1 MKNKYILLFLFLLV
15 FSACSEEDIYN
26 DQEVVEDEGLTFEAI
41 VPETTKTI
49 SSENWESAVSDIDT
63 VNNTMTLSSSL
74 SDELDLNEGDILV
87 SEYDGGYLVQV
98 ESISQVG
105 DDVYLT
111 TSESTLEDAIE
122 DADFWYDTPLTN
134 SEVDEIESL
143 SDGATISL
151 NDTKSNS
158 TKSNLSVNISAN
170 LTDEDE
176 IFSLGINGSVSL
188 SSDIRT
194 KLKIKRFKLRKFE
207 IGYSG
212 SISTELTGSISVTT
226 EKDSAISST
235 KELEKDIASIAFN
248 KIVVYCGSVPIL
260 VEPKLTLSAGVRVS
274 AVASATIG
282 LTDELSFSAGITYV
296 RGTGWGNYKTFDH
309 EFSLLRPTGE
319 VEVSAECYIE
329 AKLKYKIYK
338 KLSPYIEFPIYGGVR
353 AGANTEDGFY
363 YDLYAGAA
371 LNAGA
376 KMKIFGKNLIN
387 YNAEIFSVETY
398 LNQAPESPSD
408 PSPEDEESVD
418 YQDKIELSWTGKDYN
433 KDDELTYT
441 VYASTDESNLSENAV
456 ATDISDNYFELS
468 DVTADQS
475 MYWQVVAKD
484 SDGEKT
490 SGPVWSFTVGS
501 SQIAPSTPQLIAP
514 TEDSKGL
521 DPENITFS
529 WESDDEDVNP
539 VFTILLG
546 TDKSSL
552 ESIYEGTITKED
564 DVYKYTSSTI
574 LNSNT
579 TYYWQVVATN
589 DDLSESSEIASFV
602 TSIPGAISL
611 TDSRDGN
618 TYAAVKIGDD
628 YWMSENLKYTA
639 TSSSNYSK
647 VNDVV
652 YYSYLIMDDVCP
664 SGWHIPTTDEYD
676 AMYEELNLETKGT
689 LQLLDPDSFSN
700 GNNTSGFSATSTG
713 TNWSGSIEGNEA
725 AYYLKYTDSEEGE
738 WPYFMYLDEEVSYWD
753 NSDPDS
759 KLTIRCVKDK

>member
-1 MKNKYILLFLFLLV
+1 MKNIYPLFFLLLLLI
-15 FSACSEEDIYN
+15 SSCSDEEIYN
-26 DQEVVEDEGLTFEAI
+26 EQEITEDEGLTFEAI

-49 SSENWESAVSDIDT
+49 STETWEAAVSNIDT
-63 VNNTMTLSSSL
+63 VNQTMTLASSIE
-74 SDELDLNEGDILV
+74 DNMELNEGDILV
-87 SEYDGGYLVQV
+87 SEYDGGYLLQI
-98 ESISQVG
+98 ETITRT
-105 DDVYLT
+105 DDQIYLT

-151 NDTKSNS
+151 NDTKSNN

-176 IFSLGINGSVSL
+176 IFSLGINGSVTL

-226 EKDSAISST
+226 EKDSTISST

-376 KMKIFGKNLIN
+376 KMKIFGKNQIN

-398 LNQAPESPSD
+398 LNQAPESPSN
-408 PSPEDEESVD
+408 PSPEDKESVD
-418 YQDKIELSWTGKDYN
+418 YQDEIKLSWTGKDYN

-441 VYASTDESNLSENAV
+441 VYASTDESKLSENAV
-456 ATDISDNYFELS
+456 ATNIKNNYYTLS
-468 DVTADQS
+468 DITADQS
-475 MYWQVVAKD
+475 MYWQVIAKD
-484 SDGEKT
+484 SDGDKT
-490 SGPVWSFTVGS
+490 SGPIWSFTVGS

-521 DPENITFS
+521 DPESIEFS

-579 TYYWQVVATN
+579 TYYWQVVAAN

-602 TSIPGAISL
+602 TSIPGAISF

-639 TSSSNYSK
+639 TSSSKYSK

-676 AMYEELNLETKGT
+676 AMYEELNMETKGT

-700 GNNTSGFSATSTG
+700 GSNTSGFSATSTG

-759 KLTIRCVKDK
+759 KLTIRCVRDK

>member
-1 MKNKYILLFLFLLV
+1 MKNKYSLLFLLLLF
-15 FSACSEEDIYN
+15 FSSCSDEDIYN
-26 DQEVVEDEGLTFEAI
+26 EQEVVADDGITFEAI

-49 SSENWESAVSDIDT
+49 TSENWESAVSDIDT

-74 SDELDLNEGDILV
+74 SDELELCEGDILV
-87 SEYDGGYLVQV
+87 SEYDGGYLLQV
-98 ESISQVG
+98 DSISQVG
-105 DDVYLT
+105 DNVYLT

-134 SEVDEIESL
+134 SEVDEIVSL
-143 SDGATISL
+143 SDGAIISL
-151 NDTKSNS
+151 NETKSNS

-194 KLKIKRFKLRKFE
+194 KLKIKWFKLRKFE

-212 SISTELTGSISVTT
+212 SISTELTGTISVTA
-226 EKDSAISST
+226 EKDSSISST

-260 VEPKLTLSAGVRVS
+260 IEPTLTLTAGVRVS

-376 KMKIFGKNLIN
+376 KMTIFGKNLIN

-398 LNQAPESPSD
+398 LNQAPESPSN
-408 PSPEDEESVD
+408 PSPEDEEAVD
-418 YQDKIELSWTGKDYN
+418 YQDEIKLSWTGKDYN

-441 VYASTDESNLSENAV
+441 VYASSDESKLSENEV
-456 ATDISDNYFELS
+456 ATDITNSYCTLS
-468 DVTADQS
+468 DVTADQTI
-475 MYWQVVAKD
+475 YWKVVAKD

-529 WESDDEDVNP
+529 WESDDEDVSP
-539 VFTILLG
+539 VFKILLG
-546 TDKSSL
+546 TDESSL
-552 ESIYEGTITKED
+552 ESIYEGTISKTDSIYE
-564 DVYKYTSSTI
+564 YESTSI

-589 DDLSESSEIASFV
+589 DDLSESSEITSFV
-602 TSIPGAISL
+602 TSIPGAISF

-618 TYAAVKIGDD
+618 TYAAVKIGND
-628 YWMSENLKYTA
+628 YWMSENLNYVG
-639 TSSSNYSK
+639 TSSDNYSK

-652 YYSYLIMDDVCP
+652 YYAYSIIDDVCP
-664 SGWHIPTTDEYD
+664 TGWHIPTTDECD
-676 AMYEELNLETKGT
+676 AMDVELDLENNGT
-689 LQLLDPDSFSN
+689 LQLLDPSSFSN
-700 GNNTSGFSATSTG
+700 GTNTSGFSATSTG
-713 TNWSGSIEGNEA
+713 TNLDGSIEGSEA
-725 AYYLKYTDSEEGE
+725 AYYLDYSEDE
-738 WPYFMYLDEEVSYWD
+738 WPVFMYLDEEGSYWD